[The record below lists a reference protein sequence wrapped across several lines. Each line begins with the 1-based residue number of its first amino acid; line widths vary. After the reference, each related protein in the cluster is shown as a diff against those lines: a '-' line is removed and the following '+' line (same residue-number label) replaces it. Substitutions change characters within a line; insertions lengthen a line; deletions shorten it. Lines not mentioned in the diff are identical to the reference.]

1 MVVVMLLSVVERN
14 YRSHRTHT
22 HSLHC
27 TLQRLHFWSECTLC
41 VCVATLMCVNAVTI
55 KIVNAVY
62 SLMVKANIAMFF
74 LSLSFAC
81 KQLNNSSF
89 PSSVIQVVNVNI
101 NSYDTIFVS
110 FIFIL
115 IYEENMN
122 LITFIHVIF
131 NLIILWLFPLLKI
144 SLLDEFR
151 RKKDPA
157 IASIVM
163 WVCACVK
170 KK

>member
-22 HSLHC
+22 HTHYIVHYSDFIFEANVH
-27 TLQRLHFWSECTLC
+27 C

-131 NLIILWLFPLLKI
+131 NLIIL
-144 SLLDEFR
+144 
-151 RKKDPA
+151 
-157 IASIVM
+157 
-163 WVCACVK
+163 
-170 KK
+170 